1 MIRKSFVELTFEAA
15 SIERWND
22 HIRPSRGFTELDK
35 QAHKLLYAY
44 VLGKMTDDIDWL
56 KLIEGGI
63 FSFLQRLLMT
73 DIKPPIFHKLME
85 EKGEQINRWVLS
97 TLKGHVDSV
106 PNGFYEKMEQHLLDD
121 GYAAREKEVLE
132 AAHYLATKWEFDI
145 IYGMC
150 GSYYGIEDTK
160 REIDGKLDSF
170 QGIEGFQKFR
180 KDQNLMGFT
189 NLMGELRFQQRW
201 SRVTRVPAT
210 SVMGHTFVV
219 ALLSY
224 LCSCEIGACPSRT
237 VNNFLGGLFHDM
249 PEVLTRDIVS
259 PVKNSVEGLDAII
272 KQIEDS
278 QMNDVIYPLIPKDWQ
293 QQLNYFTQDEFSSKI
308 VRDGEVVSCSSDEI
322 SAHYN
327 EDEFSPVDGEI
338 IRGCD
343 HLSAYLETYMSH
355 SSGVTPHTLT
365 NANREL
371 YEQYRNRV
379 IGGVNFGVLFDYF
392 RI

>member
-1 MIRKSFVELTFEAA
+1 MIRKSFIELTFEAA

-35 QAHKLLYAY
+35 QAHKMLYAY
-44 VLGKMTDDIDWL
+44 VLGKMTKGIDWL

-73 DIKPPIFHKLME
+73 DIKPPIFHRLMD

-97 TLKGHVDSV
+97 SLKGHIDAV
-106 PNGFYEKMEQHLLDD
+106 PNGFYRKMEQYLLDES
-121 GYAAREKEVLE
+121 YAAREKEVLE

-170 QGIEGFQKFR
+170 QEIEGFHKFR
-180 KDQNLMGFT
+180 KDQNLIGFT

-201 SRVTRVPAT
+201 SRVTRMPAT

-224 LCSCEIGACPSRT
+224 LCSCEINACPART

-278 QMNDVIYPLIPKDWQ
+278 QMNDVIYPLIPAEWQ
-293 QQLNYFTQDEFSSKI
+293 EQLNYFTQDEFSSKI
-308 VRDGEVVSCSSDEI
+308 IRDGLVMKCSSDEI

-327 EDEFSPVDGEI
+327 EERFSPVDGEI

-355 SSGVTPHTLT
+355 SSGVNSRTMTE
-365 NANREL
+365 ANQEL
-371 YEQYRNRV
+371 YEQYRNV
-379 IGGVNFGVLFDYF
+379 KIGGVDFGVLFDYF
-392 RI
+392 KF